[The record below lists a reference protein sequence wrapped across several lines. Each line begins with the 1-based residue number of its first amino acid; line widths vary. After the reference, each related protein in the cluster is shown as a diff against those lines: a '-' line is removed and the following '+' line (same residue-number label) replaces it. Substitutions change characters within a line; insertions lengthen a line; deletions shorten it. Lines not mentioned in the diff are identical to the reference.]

1 MQGDIVRIDDSKHKK
16 LSSFLTDKKV
26 PSDIRKDIQV
36 VVVDNEIVMIPGYF
50 GSRYNKRTGD
60 FIKIKVCE
68 A

>member
-1 MQGDIVRIDDSKHKK
+1 MATSMKK
-16 LSSFLTDKKV
+16 TKSAV
-26 PSDIRKDIQV
+26 EAE